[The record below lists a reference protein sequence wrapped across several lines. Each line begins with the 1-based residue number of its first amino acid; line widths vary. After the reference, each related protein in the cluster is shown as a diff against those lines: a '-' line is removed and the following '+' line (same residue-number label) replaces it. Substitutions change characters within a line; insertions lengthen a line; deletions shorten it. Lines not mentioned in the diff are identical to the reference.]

1 MKISLNLNQ
10 DEHLTPEATREKA
23 IERDVEACK
32 KNDWEARTRLIQA
45 FMPLLTSLAKKRTQ
59 ETATMNRYIEAGKL
73 GLGDAARHF
82 NAAPGAKFQ
91 IFALNYIEQAMN
103 RVNRPGFFARL
114 FGRS

>member
-10 DEHLTPEATREKA
+10 NDYATPEATREKA

-32 KNDWEARTRLIQA
+32 GNDWEAKTRLVHT

-59 ETATMNRYIEAGKL
+59 DTAVLNRFIEAGKE
-73 GLGDAARHF
+73 GLADAARHYSSSS
-82 NAAPGAKFQ
+82 GKKFQ
-91 IFALNYIEQAMN
+91 LFALNYIEQAMN
-103 RVNRPGFFARL
+103 RVNRPGFFARI

>member
-10 DEHLTPEATREKA
+10 NDYTTPEASREKA
-23 IERDVEACK
+23 IDRDVEACK
-32 KNDWEARTRLIQA
+32 KNDWEAKNRLIQT

-59 ETATMNRYIEAGKL
+59 ETANLNRFIEAGKE
-73 GLGDAARHF
+73 GLIDAAKHF
-82 NAAPGAKFQ
+82 SPNSGTKFQ
-91 IFALNYIEQAMN
+91 LFALNFIEEAMN

>member
-10 DEHLTPEATREKA
+10 NDYITPEASRERA

-32 KNDWEARTRLIQA
+32 KNDWEAKTRLIQA

-59 ETATMNRYIEAGKL
+59 ETATLNRYIEAGKL
-73 GLGDAARHF
+73 GLTNAAHHF
-82 NAAPGAKFQ
+82 NAAAGTKFQ
-91 IFALNYIEQAMN
+91 LFALDYIEQAMN